1 MLKISSILLIT
12 LAHLSQTQS
21 LVTPEIIKTNNS
33 LISNYY
39 YIIDDSSRL
48 AKKVGDLC
56 LDIIRQRHEYVPK
69 NPDSESG
76 CTEIS
81 DMIATSKNNN
91 NNDNEND
98 QYYQFLNN
106 NGNCLTFEKYP
117 GTTQINLFFSD
128 CQKPAELNEFQQFTA
143 EFALKYPL
151 QSGGYSKVFLKMS
164 KTFERK
170 VVTAVS
176 LNGPNYRV
184 RKLKYLENDD
194 NSEITGLPSNPPD
207 KDQNEILNFPEKNTT
222 DSENLKSGETQTNK
236 NTNNTNKEKNTDSSA
251 ESSELET
258 SFGSITTLIIL
269 VFLVIII
276 GANCYVMKQMN
287 TFSLQGIKELCPCC
301 TQCIKDDQR
310 FHNGTKISQ
319 NQNYES
325 RNWFGVIE
333 KVIFLWISINFLKF
347 M

>member
-1 MLKISSILLIT
+1 
-12 LAHLSQTQS
+12 
-21 LVTPEIIKTNNS
+21 
-33 LISNYY
+33 
-39 YIIDDSSRL
+39 
-48 AKKVGDLC
+48 
-56 LDIIRQRHEYVPK
+56 
-69 NPDSESG
+69 
-76 CTEIS
+76 
-81 DMIATSKNNN
+81 MIATTQKN
-91 NNDNEND
+91 ND
-98 QYYQFLNN
+98 QYYQFLNK

-128 CQKPAELNEFQQFTA
+128 CQKPANEFQQFTA

-184 RKLKYLENDD
+184 RKLKYLEND
-194 NSEITGLPSNPPD
+194 NSEIIGLPTNPPD
-207 KDQNEILNFPEKNTT
+207 KDQSETLNSPEKNSTN
-222 DSENLKSGETQTNK
+222 SVNLKSDEKSQTNK
-236 NTNNTNKEKNTDSSA
+236 NNTNTEENTDA
-251 ESSELET
+251 ESTELET
-258 SFGSITTLIIL
+258 SFGSISTLIIL

-333 KVIFLWISINFLKF
+333 KVDCRFFYGRL
-347 M
+347 